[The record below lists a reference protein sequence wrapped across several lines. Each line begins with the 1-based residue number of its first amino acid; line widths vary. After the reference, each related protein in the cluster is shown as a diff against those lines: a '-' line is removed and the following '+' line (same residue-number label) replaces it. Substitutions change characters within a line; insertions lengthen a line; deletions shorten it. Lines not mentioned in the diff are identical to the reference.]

1 MPLLGIEVLMELVCK
16 DGFIKKH
23 LYVLHDNHPQCGV
36 LEQ

>member
-1 MPLLGIEVLMELVCK
+1 MHLLGIEVLMELVCK

-23 LYVLHDNHPQCGV
+23 LSMLHNNHPKCGV